1 MAVPTKAMEVYSL
14 GTMLVNREEE
24 QTPEGT
30 WRTLGYRVT
39 GKTSKNEQWD
49 EVFPGTLEG
58 RHAAIDFVQEQQSN
72 AAALALSRCLTAP
85 PRPSHPCHDTLPIVI
100 EHRMARTPAPTALT
114 ELRPRL

>member
-24 QTPEGT
+24 QAPEGA

-39 GKTSKNEQWD
+39 GKKSKNERWD

-58 RHAAIDFVQEQQSN
+58 RNAAIDFVQKQQSKAQQLLLSV
-72 AAALALSRCLTAP
+72 AA
-85 PRPSHPCHDTLPIVI
+85 
-100 EHRMARTPAPTALT
+100 
-114 ELRPRL
+114 